1 MAERIVLT
9 TPVVTQTTLDGWTLA
24 ELLLRRAP
32 SPLIVV
38 RVVGPN
44 GEQQSVSYDGA
55 TAQTL
60 LVALNKANLST
71 RSLTSRVFD
80 RLVADYPQLF
90 TGTVDATPD

>member
-9 TPVVTQTTLDGWTLA
+9 APVVTTRTLDGYTLA
-24 ELLLRRAP
+24 ELNLRRWP

-38 RVVGPN
+38 RVMGPN
-44 GEQQSVSYDGA
+44 GEMQSITYDGTTA
-55 TAQTL
+55 TTL
-60 LVALNKANLST
+60 MTALNKANLST
-71 RSLTSRVFD
+71 RSLTARVFD